1 MLSNKEFIDITELPK
16 YLQEDFASKNK
27 IPFIDKENLS
37 SLDDIEKEYI
47 IYLLK
52 LTKNS
57 VMKTAKILKISR
69 TTLYN
74 KLRKYNIAH

>member
-1 MLSNKEFIDITELPK
+1 MLTNKEFIDITDLPK
-16 YLQEDFASKNK
+16 YLQENFAYENK
-27 IPFIDKENLS
+27 IPFINKENLS
-37 SLDDIEKEYI
+37 SLEDIEKEYI
-47 IYLLK
+47 TYLLK
-52 LTKNS
+52 LTENS